1 MLSVVDLHKSDA
13 APRIIHATMYM
24 QHPADSFFRKEVH
37 YMPEISRTERVKA
50 ERKKKREE
58 GLVIFRYAA
67 DLFRF
72 VDTLYRLIRMML

>member
-1 MLSVVDLHKSDA
+1 
-13 APRIIHATMYM
+13 
-24 QHPADSFFRKEVH
+24 
-37 YMPEISRTERVKA
+37 MPEISRTEKVKV

-58 GLVIFRYAA
+58 GLIIFRYAT

>member
-1 MLSVVDLHKSDA
+1 
-13 APRIIHATMYM
+13 
-24 QHPADSFFRKEVH
+24 
-37 YMPEISRTERVKA
+37 MPEISRTERVKA

-58 GLVIFRYAA
+58 RLVIFRYAA